1 MMGSIESESRRFS
14 LFGYFPRK
22 MSFVGPGTVPTV
34 LSPCPLHPTT
44 AVGRSGD
51 WKAVKAKCL
60 TYMIN
65 GKEAD
70 RDAWSSYLPRRGRGP
85 AKAF

>member
-1 MMGSIESESRRFS
+1 MMGSIESESRQFS

-34 LSPCPLHPTT
+34 LSLCPLHPTT
-44 AVGRSGD
+44 AVGCSGER
-51 WKAVKAKCL
+51 KGVKAKCL
-60 TYMIN
+60 TYTIN